1 MSTVAHILKNASE
14 QKISLDFPLII
25 NKLILSVSARNE
37 RKTKLCYGHLT
48 KKIKWFTRERAVK

>member
-14 QKISLDFPLII
+14 QKTSLDDFRLII

-37 RKTKLCYGHLT
+37 RKTKVWYGHLT
-48 KKIKWFTRERAVK
+48 KKKMIY